1 MKKLSILLVLALLLA
16 LFAGCQD
23 QTPASNTAPET
34 VKPSTSPRP
43 SQSNAAPEPSDAP
56 VVDPDAVHPMLFHVT
71 GENGQEMYLFGTI
84 HVGDARTK
92 TALEKLKPFLDG
104 CGALAV
110 EFDVVAFEKDTAA
123 QTKAMT
129 QFVLTDGTTVD
140 AYMPAEL
147 FEQSSALL
155 EEAGLMPGLMKFY
168 NLSMWSQLVEQAAL
182 LTKCSLDMNAGMD
195 RSLINYCYEK
205 QIPVRDVESAEF
217 QYGLLAGFSDE
228 LNLLMIEN
236 TLKNLGDYGTQVDA
250 LYAAWVEGNYEHILA
265 VIEEEDS
272 DETEELTEEQK
283 KLVEAYNDAMLTQRN
298 LGMRDKAVQWLRAG
312 DKVFFAVGAAHLVGE
327 GGLVE
332 LLRSAGYSVEQ
343 LSY

>member
-92 TALEKLKPFLDG
+92 TVLEKLKPFLDG

-250 LYAAWVEGNYEHILA
+250 LYAAWVEGNYDHILA

-298 LGMRDKAVQWLRAG
+298 LGMCDKAVQWLRAG